1 MNDSAAPLPDREAR
15 DNIRSDLDTNI
26 LVEAGAGSG
35 KTTSLLGRMVELV
48 RTGTASMQEIAA
60 VTFTRKAAGE
70 LRERFQVDLEAG
82 LRAEAVGTKE
92 RERLE
97 VALRDLEQLFLG
109 TIHSFCARLLRERP
123 LDAGLDP
130 SFEELTEEVTG
141 RLAKD
146 FWASYLERLTL
157 TSDPVLARLV
167 EVGLHPRVL
176 EGLFLDVCQHPDVT
190 FPAEEGSRPADD
202 QVELVR
208 ARLIELMDRAEEMM
222 PRDEPAKGWDAVQ
235 KKVQALRYS
244 LRVLGWDGDVAFFR
258 ALAEVCRRTSYRV
271 TLVRWSEDGVTK
283 ARVKELG
290 ADFAAFVEPGG
301 SAQRLMTR
309 WRTHRYGIVMTM
321 VEDAARGWAQERIR
335 TGRLSFQDLLMLAVQ
350 LLRSNAEARR
360 ELGERFRRILVDE
373 FQDTDPIQAELL
385 MLLASEPPAEGP
397 LQRWVDLEPRPGAL
411 FLVGDPKQSIY
422 RFRRADIGLYNQIK
436 GRFRT
441 FGAVLGLEANFRSLP
456 EIASLVNEVFQQDG
470 YFPAEETVH
479 QAPFAPVLP
488 QRRGGA
494 RAGEGVSFY
503 FVEEG
508 NRDTVVS
515 DDAGKIATWIA
526 ARCGSDGDRV
536 PEDFLV
542 LTRYLKDLDP
552 YARALEAHG
561 LPVSVS
567 GTGIGDPEETLELV
581 RLVESLADPGDV
593 VKLAAVLVGPLF
605 GVSYEDLLAHSAS
618 GGRFSFVAP
627 YRQPEGA
634 VTRVL
639 RRLNRWWEATR
650 REPADGV
657 LARIV
662 DEIGLLPQAV
672 SGPLGQLRSGT
683 LLYALDAAGSAGDT
697 SVVGAL
703 DAMRLALDAKEVE
716 APLQPGLP
724 GAVRVMNVH
733 KAKGLQAPVVML
745 AAPVGEFDRD
755 PQRHITRREDGTAV
769 GYLVVQER
777 QRRMW
782 NVHAM
787 PPGWSEKQEEEA
799 RFESAEQVRLLYV
812 ATTRARDELIVARRR
827 EGSEKSSWKLLDSWL
842 SEKGRHLVDIAAE
855 EPPPRPK
862 IQRQGK
868 AILEEIARTDRKRH
882 AKTLPQYDFRSVT
895 SVAKAEEQSVPQL
908 QLSLDETQESPP
920 DRPSRGFSWGTVVH
934 GALAAAAD
942 GGLPRESLARICH
955 GLLVENERP
964 VDANGK
970 PAELDE
976 LMALIETL
984 SSSDLWRRARASERL
999 VVETPFSTLMP
1010 QRTQAGGDR
1019 RGPSGGPSLYVE
1031 GVIDLAFMEAD
1042 GWSIADYKTDVG
1054 TDPGFPARHDSYRKQ
1069 VDLYAECWSLL
1080 TGEAVK
1086 ERILFY
1092 TTQQRLEIW

>member
-1 MNDSAAPLPDREAR
+1 MNDSATPLPDRAAR
-15 DNIRSDLDTNI
+15 DHIRSDLDTNI

-130 SFEELTEEVTG
+130 SFEELTEEATG

-146 FWASYLERLTL
+146 FWADYLERLTL
-157 TSDPVLARLV
+157 TSDPVLAQLV

-190 FPAEEGSRPADD
+190 FPTEEGSRPADD
-202 QVELVR
+202 QVEVVR

-235 KKVQALRYS
+235 KKVQVLRYS
-244 LRVLGWDGDVAFFR
+244 LRVVGWDGDV
-258 ALAEVCRRTSYRV
+258 
-271 TLVRWSEDGVTK
+271 
-283 ARVKELG
+283 RVKELG
-290 ADFAAFVEPGG
+290 ADFAAFVEPDG

-309 WRTHRYGIVMTM
+309 WRTHRYGIVMAM

-360 ELGERFRRILVDE
+360 ELGERFRRVLVDE

-385 MLLASEPPAEGP
+385 MLLTSEPPAEGP
-397 LQRWVDLEPRPGAL
+397 PKRWVDLEPRPGAL

-436 GRFRT
+436 ARFRT

-494 RAGEGVSFY
+494 RAEEGASFY

-552 YARALEAHG
+552 YARALEAQG

-581 RLVESLADPGDV
+581 RLVECLADPGDV

-605 GVSYEDLLAHSAS
+605 GVSYEDLLAHAAA

-657 LARIV
+657 VARIV

-672 SGPLGQLRSGT
+672 SGPLGQIRSGT
-683 LLYALDAAGSAGDT
+683 LLYALDAVGSAGDT
-697 SVVGAL
+697 SVVAAL
-703 DAMRLALDAKEVE
+703 EAMRLALDAKEVE

-745 AAPVGEFDRD
+745 AAPVGEWDRD

-777 QRRMW
+777 HRRMW

-787 PPGWSEKQEEEA
+787 PPAWSEKQKEEA

-812 ATTRARDELIVARRR
+812 ATTRARDELVVARRR
-827 EGSEKSSWKLLDSWL
+827 GGSAKSSWKLLDSWL

-855 EPPPRPK
+855 EPAPRPK

-868 AILEEIARTDRKRH
+868 AILEEKC
-882 AKTLPQYDFRSVT
+882 T
-895 SVAKAEEQSVPQL
+895 SITAEPRR
-908 QLSLDETQESPP
+908 DP
-920 DRPSRGFSWGTVVH
+920 
-934 GALAAAAD
+934 GALAGPTVARVQLGHGRARRA
-942 GGLPRESLARICH
+942 GGGGRRAGTAVARPNLPRTPRRKRETGRCRRQTGGAR
-955 GLLVENERP
+955 
-964 VDANGK
+964 
-970 PAELDE
+970 
-976 LMALIETL
+976 
-984 SSSDLWRRARASERL
+984 
-999 VVETPFSTLMP
+999 
-1010 QRTQAGGDR
+1010 
-1019 RGPSGGPSLYVE
+1019 
-1031 GVIDLAFMEAD
+1031 
-1042 GWSIADYKTDVG
+1042 
-1054 TDPGFPARHDSYRKQ
+1054 
-1069 VDLYAECWSLL
+1069 
-1080 TGEAVK
+1080 
-1086 ERILFY
+1086 
-1092 TTQQRLEIW
+1092 